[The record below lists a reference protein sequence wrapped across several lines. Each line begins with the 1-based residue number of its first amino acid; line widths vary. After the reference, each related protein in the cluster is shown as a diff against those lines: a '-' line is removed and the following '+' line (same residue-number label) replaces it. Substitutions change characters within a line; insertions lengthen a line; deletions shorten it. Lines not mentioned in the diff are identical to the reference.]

1 MRQASLGIGIGIGV
15 LGFALAC
22 EIVLRLLPVSTATMT
37 GYRFDPLILNYPA
50 QHTWTVST
58 GWDLRNAQTLR
69 SNNLGFPSERDFVPD
84 SRALVLIGD
93 SYVEASMLP
102 YHSRPG
108 PQLERALGGTRPVYA
123 MGGPGS
129 SLLDY
134 AERVRYAHQAL
145 GVRDFVLLIEPGDI
159 RQALCNSGNVHGVCI
174 DPANL
179 RLRKQTL
186 PPPSTAKELLR
197 HSALAQ
203 YLNSQLKLDLRE
215 LATSVFVREVPDH
228 TAAMAVP
235 TVAPTAS
242 SAPAAPRELA
252 PARAQLVD
260 VVAAAFFARLQ
271 EAAPGSRLL
280 IVADGQRDASQ
291 RVSPE
296 AMMELQRFLQQARG
310 QGMSVVEG
318 QPLFAEHQRRST
330 LSLSVGPYDG
340 HLNALG
346 VQMLMEAAARPLR

>member
-1 MRQASLGIGIGIGV
+1 MRQALLGIGLGV
-15 LGFALAC
+15 LGFTLAC
-22 EIVLRLLPVSTATMT
+22 ELLLRLLPVSTATMT
-37 GYRFDPLILNYPA
+37 GYRLDPLILTYPP
-50 QHTWTVST
+50 QHTWTAST

-84 SRALVLIGD
+84 PRALVLVGD

-102 YHSRPG
+102 YPSRPG
-108 PQLERALGGTRPVYA
+108 QQLERALGGARPVYA

-134 AERVRYAHQAL
+134 AERVRYAHQTL
-145 GVRDFVLLIEPGDI
+145 GVRDFVLLLEPGDV

-174 DPANL
+174 DPADL
-179 RLRKQTL
+179 RLRQQTL
-186 PPPSTAKELLR
+186 PPPSAGKQLLR

-215 LATSVFVREVPDH
+215 LAKSVFVREVPDH
-228 TAAMAVP
+228 AAAAAVP
-235 TVAPTAS
+235 NATPAAP
-242 SAPAAPRELA
+242 PAPRELA

-260 VVAAAFFARLQ
+260 VVAAAFFARVQ
-271 EAAPGSRLL
+271 EAAPGSRMV
-280 IVADGQRDASQ
+280 IVADGQRDASH

-296 AMMELQRFLQQARG
+296 VMLELQRFLQQARRR
-310 QGMSVVEG
+310 GMSVVEG

-346 VQMLMEAAARPLR
+346 VQILMEAAARPWR

>member
-1 MRQASLGIGIGIGV
+1 MRQALLGIGLGV

-22 EIVLRLLPVSTATMT
+22 ELVLRLLPVSTATMT
-37 GYRFDPLILNYPA
+37 GYRLDPLILTYPP
-50 QHTWTVST
+50 QHTWTAAT

-84 SRALVLIGD
+84 PRALVLVGD

-102 YHSRPG
+102 YSSRPG

-134 AERVRYAHQAL
+134 AERVRYAHQTL

-159 RQALCNSGNVHGVCI
+159 RQVLCNSGNVHGVCI

-179 RLRKQTL
+179 RLRQQTL
-186 PPPSTAKELLR
+186 PPPTASKQLLR

-203 YLNSQLKLDLRE
+203 YLNGQLKLDLRK
-215 LATSVFVREVPDH
+215 LARSVFVRELPDH
-228 TAAMAVP
+228 TAAAAIPTSTPAAP
-235 TVAPTAS
+235 TV
-242 SAPAAPRELA
+242 PAVPRELA

-271 EAAPGSRLL
+271 ETAPGSRLV

-296 AMMELQRFLQQARG
+296 VMQELLRFLQHAREL
-310 QGMSVVEG
+310 GMSVVEG
-318 QPLFAEHQRRST
+318 QPLYGAHQRQST

-346 VQMLMEAAARPLR
+346 VQILMEAAARSLR